1 MYDKKDFFSSRL
13 NFLLTVS
20 RRRSPEREAVL
31 LKSLRSRGSKPYR
44 KNRMK
49 MKRKLALVLAKA
61 FSGKPAPEKKR
72 EKEVKA
78 SKKLEAW
85 LKASRMRSF

>member
-1 MYDKKDFFSSRL
+1 
-13 NFLLTVS
+13 
-20 RRRSPEREAVL
+20 
-31 LKSLRSRGSKPYR
+31 
-44 KNRMK
+44 MK

-61 FSGKPAPEKKR
+61 FSGKFVPEKKH

-78 SKKLEAW
+78 SKKLEDW

>member
-1 MYDKKDFFSSRL
+1 
-13 NFLLTVS
+13 
-20 RRRSPEREAVL
+20 
-31 LKSLRSRGSKPYR
+31 
-44 KNRMK
+44 MK

-85 LKASRMRSF
+85 LKSSRMRSF